1 MAQVKKTEVRDAILA
16 AAFDLFC
23 RKGYSATTMAEIARV
38 AGTTVSNLYIY
49 FDSKLTVLYEINT
62 PWLLRQIHTLAEQ
75 VQKFRTPETRLRRIF
90 LGIWRDIPQAD
101 HSFANAMIEALAG
114 APEGASKPNN
124 LLSQAETL
132 LTQMI
137 IDSLPPERR
146 HIAESKLLSHIIWM
160 AFDGFVI
167 NQRIGDI
174 RDGDALA
181 DLMIDLLLGENT

>member
-101 HSFANAMIEALAG
+101 HSFANAMIEALADANDHRLAAAG
-114 APEGASKPNN
+114 A
-124 LLSQAETL
+124 QAHCGK
-132 LTQMI
+132 QIAVAHHM
-137 IDSLPPERR
+137 DGVRR
-146 HIAESKLLSHIIWM
+146 
-160 AFDGFVI
+160 
-167 NQRIGDI
+167 I
-174 RDGDALA
+174 RHQS
-181 DLMIDLLLGENT
+181 THWRYT